1 MTRRARNSGGPAG
14 TPSHVPSPTAALRSA
29 VAGGQRSVTSSA
41 GAAEDGL
48 SRSGEAKSLGR
59 GRMDWTDDGQTLAA
73 AVTRQ
78 DTYPVLIGRGQL
90 DTLPALV
97 GRTLQTDSVFVVTD
111 DTVAGLFLSRV
122 ADAFAARGLNVEPV
136 VVPPGE
142 PSKSWTAAQAV
153 IEALLAR
160 GAKRRTVLVALGGGV
175 VIDMVGFVASVFMR
189 GLPYVN
195 VPTSLIAQLDAAIGG
210 KTGIDYGGSKNL
222 LGAFYHPA
230 AVLIDPDLLA
240 PLPPR
245 EIRSGLAEAVKVG
258 MLHPPLFAK
267 LEKLRLGSPSDLDA
281 LAGITRDAV
290 LTKMRLLR
298 DDPFEQSLV
307 RLLNLGHSVG
317 HALEAATEFSVYR
330 HGEAVAIGI
339 AVATMISW
347 QRRVCSAETRDR
359 ILACLH
365 TCGLAVSLPLA
376 LLEATWGEI
385 DVIRR
390 IRNGALREVLPVSIG
405 EFVVVDE
412 IAPAEFSSAVTALA
426 ERAAVA
432 SGAVV
437 GSG

>member
-1 MTRRARNSGGPAG
+1 MALGARNSGEPRAARPALAQ
-14 TPSHVPSPTAALRSA
+14 TAALR
-29 VAGGQRSVTSSA
+29 AGAAAGSRSVTS
-41 GAAEDGL
+41 AAAAPADGL

-59 GRMDWTDDGQTLAA
+59 GKIDWTDDGEQLSV

-78 DTYPVLIGRGQL
+78 DTYPVVIGRGRL

-111 DTVAGLFLSRV
+111 HTVAGLFLGRV
-122 ADAFAARGLNVEPV
+122 SDAFAAAGLPVQSV
-136 VVPPGE
+136 VVPAGE
-142 PSKSWTAAQAV
+142 PSKSWPAAQTV

-160 GAKRRTVLVALGGGV
+160 GAKRRSVLVALGGGV
-175 VIDMVGFVASVFMR
+175 IVDMVGFVAAAFMR

-210 KTGIDYGGSKNL
+210 KTGIDYDGSKNL

-267 LEKLRLGSPSDLDA
+267 LEKLRPGGDPDLDV

-290 LTKMRLLR
+290 LCKMRLLR

-307 RLLNLGHSVG
+307 RLLNLGHSIG
-317 HALEAATEFSVYR
+317 HALEAATAFSAYR
-330 HGEAVAIGI
+330 HGEAVAVGI
-339 AVATMISW
+339 AVATVIS
-347 QRRVCSAETRDR
+347 RHRGLCTAVTADR
-359 ILACLH
+359 ILGCLR
-365 TCGLAVSLPLA
+365 TCGLRTALPLP
-376 LLEATWGEI
+376 LLAATWAEI

-412 IAPAEFSSAVTALA
+412 IGHAEFAAAEAALA
-426 ERAAVA
+426 EPPAAT
-432 SGAVV
+432 GA
-437 GSG
+437 GPG